1 MNSTYTTYTGTFK
14 TRDGRSRKMTFIKG
28 SDVPAGFGSPG
39 HGTAT
44 AKTPRI
50 AEGSEIVYDIEYNGF
65 RVFNWNT
72 VQGTVTEGKVNFS
85 FDNNS

>member
-1 MNSTYTTYTGTFK
+1 MNSNYTTYTGTFR

-28 SDVPAGFGSPG
+28 TDIPANF
-39 HGTAT
+39 AT
-44 AKTPRI
+44 GKPPRV

-72 VQGTVTEGKVNFS
+72 VQGTVTEGIVNFS
-85 FDNNS
+85 FDKPTR